1 MISRPICVLGRI
13 KGTSLV
19 GEYKIYPLKNSQKF
33 SAFVMAYWLIQK
45 RDDGLYDILNV
56 KYV

>member
-1 MISRPICVLGRI
+1 VLGRI

-19 GEYKIYPLKNSQKF
+19 GEYKVYPLKHPEKF